1 MLKLAQRL
9 KINVDANGY
18 EQTKYVSSKP
28 GNSITKI
35 NFLKFLASANFEG
48 KERNL
53 YSKMKGEG
61 KERNLYSKI
70 KREVK
75 GK

>member
-1 MLKLAQRL
+1 MMQLL
-9 KINVDANGY
+9 KI
-18 EQTKYVSSKP
+18 
-28 GNSITKI
+28 
-35 NFLKFLASANFEG
+35 LASANFEG

-75 GK
+75 GE